1 MPAYDVRAAYSILI
15 AATPQRVWEELLNAD
30 FHSMPITRRLMRLRS
45 LGHRKPTAGRPSTLA
60 TMGSGGAGGFLEIS
74 RVPEQEIV
82 LAIVGRFWL
91 PHAPVLRDW
100 KAEEFPGACA
110 AWRRQGGM
118 EFLSDGG
125 RNKASGIE
133 TRLSTETRVLC
144 FGRAARIA
152 IPPVLVSHRILLGM
166 DSQRDAGDG
175 EAELRRHG
183 RVIAALCTATS
194 RDFCRYACHH
204 LSS

>member
-30 FHSMPITRRLMRLRS
+30 FHSMLITRRLMRLRS

-82 LAIVGRFWL
+82 LAIAGRFWL

-100 KAEEFPGACA
+100 KAEEFPALAPYGAAKA
-110 AWRRQGGM
+110 AWNFYLTAEG
-118 EFLSDGG
+118 
-125 RNKASGIE
+125 NKASGIE

-144 FGRAARIA
+144 FGRSARMQFRLYWFLISFFSGWIRKEMLEMVKRKCEGA
-152 IPPVLVSHRILLGM
+152 VAS
-166 DSQRDAGDG
+166 
-175 EAELRRHG
+175 
-183 RVIAALCTATS
+183 
-194 RDFCRYACHH
+194 
-204 LSS
+204 